1 MGNRSRKIR
10 LYIII
15 PSQAGLHETLSLKKK
30 KYRKGREEEG
40 RKEERL
46 VKNLDAS
53 QAV

>member
-30 KYRKGREEEG
+30 NRKGREEEG